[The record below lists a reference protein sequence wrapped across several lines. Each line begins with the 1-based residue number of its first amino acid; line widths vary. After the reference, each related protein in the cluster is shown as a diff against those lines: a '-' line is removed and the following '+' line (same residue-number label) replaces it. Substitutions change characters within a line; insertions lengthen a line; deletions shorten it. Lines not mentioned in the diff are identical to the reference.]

1 MEEYANKL
9 PIELINKIINYTD
22 VVAFRNGKYINR
34 IPKTDARYAMLKNL
48 VKPVKL
54 GKRVLINLINYS
66 YEEPTGY
73 FIEYVFDKYPKVNI
87 YYTTINKCNEYINHS
102 EFKLMRD
109 SNGICR
115 EFVKYKYINKFNLIN

>member
-22 VVAFRNGKYINR
+22 IVAFRNGKYINR
-34 IPKTDARYAMLKNL
+34 IPKTDTRYTMLRNL

-73 FIEYVFDKYPKVNI
+73 FIEYVFDKFPKVNI
-87 YYTTINKCNEYINHS
+87 YYTTINKYKEYINHS
-102 EFKLMRD
+102 SFKLMRD

-115 EFVKYKYINKFNLIN
+115 EYVKYKYINKFNVIN

>member
-1 MEEYANKL
+1 MINPQNL

-34 IPKTDARYAMLKNL
+34 ILKTDARYTMLKNL

-73 FIEYVFDKYPKVNI
+73 FIEYVFDKFPKVNI
-87 YYTTINKCNEYINHS
+87 YYTTINKYNEYINHS
-102 EFKLMRD
+102 VFKLIKD

-115 EFVKYKYINKFNLIN
+115 EYVKYKYVNKFNIIN

>member
-34 IPKTDARYAMLKNL
+34 IPKTDTRYTMLRNL

-109 SNGICR
+109 ANGICR
-115 EFVKYKYINKFNLIN
+115 EYVKYKYTNKFNLIN

>member
-34 IPKTDARYAMLKNL
+34 IPKTDTRYTMLRNL

-102 EFKLMRD
+102 SFKLMRD

-115 EFVKYKYINKFNLIN
+115 EYVKYKYINKFNLIN